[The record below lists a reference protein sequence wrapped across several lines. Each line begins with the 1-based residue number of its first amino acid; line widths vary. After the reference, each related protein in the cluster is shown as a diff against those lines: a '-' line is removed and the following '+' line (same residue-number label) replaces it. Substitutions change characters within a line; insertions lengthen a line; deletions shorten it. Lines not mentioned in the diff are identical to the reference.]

1 MKRFTFLFALL
12 TLLASISTTKAQTP
26 TATPITDAEVPTGYY
41 FIASTAAAAYDITSP
56 YIAANGNG
64 AMKLVAQT
72 AVTTDVSNSKVGL
85 WYIQKTGTTSNNKAS
100 YSIKSVEVSTYW
112 ASNPNCPLGNG
123 AGVYNIVQ
131 ADDQSGYY

>member
-41 FIASTAAAAYDITSP
+41 FIASTADAAYDITSP

-64 AMKLVAQT
+64 AMKL
-72 AVTTDVSNSKVGL
+72 
-85 WYIQKTGTTSNNKAS
+85 
-100 YSIKSVEVSTYW
+100 
-112 ASNPNCPLGNG
+112 
-123 AGVYNIVQ
+123 GV
-131 ADDQSGYY
+131 